1 MKLWVST
8 LQGLSSVL
16 LLSRVW
22 LFVTRWTAANQASL
36 SITNTWSL
44 LEHMCI
50 ELVTPSNHLIHCCP
64 LLLLASVFPSIRVF
78 SSESVLHITWP
89 RYWSINFS
97 ISPSTEYSGL
107 ISFRMDWFDLLT
119 VQGTLKSFLQHD
131 SLRASILWL
140 SAFLTVQLSHLY
152 MTLEKP

>member
-1 MKLWVST
+1 MVQLLFTVQSLSCVQLFST
-8 LQGLSSVL
+8 P
-16 LLSRVW
+16 
-22 LFVTRWTAANQASL
+22 WTAAYQASL
-36 SITNTWSL
+36 SFTISQSL
-44 LEHMCI
+44 LRFMSVESVMVCNYLI
-50 ELVTPSNHLIHCCP
+50 LCCFLLVLPSI
-64 LLLLASVFPSIRVF
+64 FPSIRVF